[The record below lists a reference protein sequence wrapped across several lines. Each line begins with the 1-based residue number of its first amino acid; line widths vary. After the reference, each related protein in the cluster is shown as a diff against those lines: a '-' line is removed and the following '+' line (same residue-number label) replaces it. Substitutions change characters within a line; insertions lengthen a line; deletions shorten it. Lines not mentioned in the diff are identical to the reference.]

1 MGIAYHAEAPICLN
15 LRFYVRNVQMISGD
29 VSASCRLKLTG
40 KHLFNVCS
48 LCYVAVAALETSLD
62 SVEGSVVV
70 LLAGCLENF
79 LQDMGSWERDLVCFA
94 VLCDVVVKEGKVIK
108 IVFTALVHTVFPES
122 RRIPTPDTSSSGIRS
137 LSSVLVETFFE
148 NEDNHSLQLCDH
160 DTL

>member
-1 MGIAYHAEAPICLN
+1 MQKLPEFKVL
-15 LRFYVRNVQMISGD
+15 
-29 VSASCRLKLTG
+29 CRKRTNDFRG
-40 KHLFNVCS
+40 CECIMQTEVDWKHLFNVCS

-70 LLAGCLENF
+70 LLAGCSENF

-94 VLCDVVVKEGKVIK
+94 VLCDVVVKAGKVIK
-108 IVFTALVHTVFPES
+108 IALTALVHTVFPES

-148 NEDNHSLQLCDH
+148 NEDHHSLQLCDH

>member
-1 MGIAYHAEAPICLN
+1 MGVAYHAEASICLN
-15 LRFYVRNVQMISGD
+15 LRFYVGNVQMISGD

-40 KHLFNVCS
+40 SIYLTFVF
-48 LCYVAVAALETSLD
+48 LCYIAVAALETSLD

-79 LQDMGSWERDLVCFA
+79 LQDMGSWECDPVCFA
-94 VLCDVVVKEGKVIK
+94 VLCDVVVKAGKVIK
-108 IVFTALVHTVFPES
+108 IAFTALVHTVFPES
-122 RRIPTPDTSSSGIRS
+122 RRIPTPDPSSSGIRS

-148 NEDNHSLQLCDH
+148 NEDHHSLQLCDH